1 MITMLVLKTFVTLIV
16 VVIIFKSNA
25 MITMNVPIMG
35 AMPLLAAIT
44 HILTAM
50 MEICVRLTL
59 AIKTLVANIL
69 L

>member
-1 MITMLVLKTFVTLIV
+1 MLVLKTFVPLIV
-16 VVIIFKSNA
+16 VAIIFKSNA
-25 MITMNVPIMG
+25 MITMNVPITV
-35 AMPLLAAIT
+35 ATPLLDAIT

-50 MEICVRLTL
+50 MEICVRLIL